1 MSSGSLRRAGAVLLV
16 LGVIG
21 SAAAGPAWAE
31 PAPAGGDA
39 SRAALSLA
47 AAGDCNFPIEQ
58 DVVSKPWAL
67 QRVFLSELWG
77 EDQRPGGKPS
87 ASPSGGTPG
96 DDPGNRTGRDV
107 TVAVIDTGVDANN
120 PQLAGKVQGGRDLL
134 GENPPEGQQRPEGNS
149 LTDKVGHGTKVAG
162 IIAAAQK
169 PGIGFVGLAKDATIL
184 SIRQNDAEGHG
195 SVKTLAEAISEAV
208 AKGAEVINISQ
219 DVRIQNDPSKTQSAD
234 LDNPSFPD
242 ASNLTAALKEAERRD
257 VVVVASSGNDGG
269 EGATY
274 PAAYSWVL
282 AVGASDRN
290 NERASFSQYGDFV
303 DVAAPGVD
311 MLSTV
316 PGHGQCTD
324 NGTSFSAP
332 YVAGLAAILKGMHPT
347 WKAQQIRT
355 VIEQTAQRT
364 EHGANKYIGWG
375 VVDPVK
381 AVEYATVPGPSES
394 PHPDPSTKLD
404 AVPLVAQPLGLEETQ
419 ADRDRRTGT
428 FVLGIGALVVA
439 GLAGGSVVARD
450 MGRRRSR
457 HG

>member
-16 LGVIG
+16 LGAVG
-21 SAAAGPAWAE
+21 SVGTVPAWAG
-31 PAPAGGDA
+31 PAPAGGA
-39 SRAALSLA
+39 PGAALTLA

-77 EDQRPGGKPS
+77 EGRQAAKPS
-87 ASPSGGTPG
+87 A
-96 DDPGNRTGRDV
+96 DPGADPGEDPNNRTGKDV
-107 TVAVIDTGVDANN
+107 KVAVIDTGVDQAN
-120 PQLAGKVQGGRDLL
+120 PQLAGKVEAGHDYL
-134 GENPPEGQQRPEGNS
+134 GENVAEGQQRPAGDS
-149 LTDKVGHGTKVAG
+149 RTDPVGHGTKVAG
-162 IIAAAQK
+162 IIAAAEK

-184 SIRQNDAEGHG
+184 AIRQNDAEGHG
-195 SVKTLAEAISEAV
+195 SVRTLAAAIQDAIS
-208 AKGAEVINISQ
+208 KGVKVINISQ
-219 DVRIQNDPSKTQSAD
+219 DVRIENDPSASPSAD
-234 LDNPSFPD
+234 LDNPTFQD
-242 ASNLTAALKEAERRD
+242 ADKLKSALDSAERAGI
-257 VVVVASSGNDGG
+257 VVVASSGNDGA
-269 EGATY
+269 EGPTY
-274 PAAYSWVL
+274 PAAFSTVL
-282 AVGASDRN
+282 SVGASDRN
-290 NERASFSQYGDFV
+290 NERAPFSQYGDFV

-332 YVAGLAAILKGMHPT
+332 YVAGVAAILKGMHKGWT
-347 WKAQQIRT
+347 AQQIRT

-364 EHGANKYIGWG
+364 EHGPNKYIGWG

-381 AVEYATVPGPSES
+381 AVEYTKVPGPSES

-404 AVPLVAQPLGLEETQ
+404 AATLVAQPLGLEETQ

-439 GLAGGSVVARD
+439 GLAGGSIVARD

>member
-1 MSSGSLRRAGAVLLV
+1 MSSGSLRRTGAVLLV

-31 PAPAGGDA
+31 TAAGGDPH
-39 SRAALSLA
+39 RGGPVLA

-77 EDQRPGGKPS
+77 QDKAAAKAAPSPNGGGPQ
-87 ASPSGGTPG
+87 
-96 DDPGNRTGRDV
+96 DPPNQTGKDV
-107 TVAVIDTGVDANN
+107 LVAVIDTGVDARN
-120 PQLAGKVQGGRDLL
+120 PQLAGKVQAGRDFL
-134 GENPPEGQQRPEGNS
+134 GENPGEGQQRPEGDS

-162 IIAAAQK
+162 IIAAAEK
-169 PGIGFVGLAKDATIL
+169 PGIGFVGLAKDAKIL

-195 SVKTLAEAISEAV
+195 SVKTLADAITEAV
-208 AKGAEVINISQ
+208 NKGAKVINISQ
-219 DVRIQNDPSKTQSAD
+219 DVRVDNGPSATPAADPQDPNFKDAD
-234 LDNPSFPD
+234 ALK
-242 ASNLTAALKEAERRD
+242 AALRLAEQND

-269 EGATY
+269 EGPTY
-274 PAAYSWVL
+274 PAAFNTVL

-290 NERASFSQYGDFV
+290 NERAAFSQYGDFV

-332 YVAGLAAILKGMHPT
+332 YVAGVAAILKGMHPT

-364 EHGANKYIGWG
+364 EHGSNKYIGWG

-381 AVEYATVPGPSES
+381 AVEYTTVPGPSES
-394 PHPDPSTKLD
+394 PHPDASTKLD
-404 AVPLVAQPLGLEETQ
+404 AYPLVAQPLGLEETQ

-428 FVLGIGALVVA
+428 FVLGVGGLVVA
-439 GLAGGSVVARD
+439 GLAGGAIVARD
-450 MGRRRSR
+450 MNRRR
-457 HG
+457 H